1 MTHHGRCS
9 LGSVQYFLKEDRE
22 LDVLVSLVARQVPAA
37 VECEATVNKA
47 ASNCS
52 FRDH

>member
-22 LDVLVSLVARQVPAA
+22 QDVLVSLVARQVPA
-37 VECEATVNKA
+37 VEREATVNKA